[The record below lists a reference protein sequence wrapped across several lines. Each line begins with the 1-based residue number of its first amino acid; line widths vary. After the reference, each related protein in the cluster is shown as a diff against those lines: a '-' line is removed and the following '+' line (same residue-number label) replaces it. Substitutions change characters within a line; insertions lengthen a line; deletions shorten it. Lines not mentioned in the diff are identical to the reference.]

1 MWKPLG
7 ISVLIGLGGATQAV
21 GHDASSITGDNCNVS
36 LHYSV
41 RVGTDFLEVQNTDSG
56 DQLVHFR
63 PPTRLLVDG
72 TPIPLNQQQQ
82 QLLQNYRQKL
92 HRAGRET
99 LLITLEAMDIAMAG
113 LSMAIT
119 ALAGPDHPDNLEL
132 QRLSKELLQRTEER
146 LNREGEIYQLGD
158 SEIGDF
164 IDKTISEEFEPRIEQ
179 LARESA
185 TTIAWH
191 ALKAVFTAGQNL
203 EQQVTEEAEQ
213 MLEQRSNQIEQ
224 HAERLCA
231 SLSSLDRLEQ
241 QVHQSIPALTSYD
254 LVRVE

>member
-7 ISVLIGLGGATQAV
+7 ISILIGLGSANQAI
-21 GHDASSITGDNCNVS
+21 GHDVSGITGDNCTVS
-36 LHYSV
+36 LHYPV
-41 RVGTDFLEVQNTDSG
+41 RVGPDFLEVQNTDS
-56 DQLVHFR
+56 DYQLVHFAT
-63 PPTRLLVDG
+63 PNQLLVDG
-72 TPIPLNQQQQ
+72 KSVPLNQQQQ
-82 QLLQNYRQKL
+82 QLLQDYRRQL

-99 LLITLEAMDIAMAG
+99 LLITLEAMDIAMDG
-113 LSMAIT
+113 LSMAIA

-132 QRLSKELLQRTEER
+132 QQFSKELLQRTEAR
-146 LNREGEIYQLGD
+146 LNREGEIYQLGY

-191 ALKAVFTAGQNL
+191 AIKAVFTGGRSL
-203 EQQVTEEAEQ
+203 EKQITEKTEQ

-231 SLSSLDRLEQ
+231 SLSSIDRLEQ
-241 QVHQSIPALTSYD
+241 EVHQSIPALTSYD